1 MVVEFGHWIV
11 MVGIICT
18 TLLGNVVNP
27 LIVGKLC
34 DWEFALESLWNV
46 LPRDRTGEGGY

>member
-18 TLLGNVVNP
+18 ILLGNVVAP

-34 DWEFALESLWNV
+34 DWEFALDSLSRV
-46 LPRDRTGEGGY
+46 LHGDRF